1 MKNRIPIKPLI
12 LTAIFAVSFVLL
24 FSCKNSSENAAEK
37 AIEKSIKI
45 SSGEDVDV
53 DISNQKT
60 VVETEEGRVEFDGSA
75 KSWPAAI
82 PSEVPE
88 FRYGKIKGLTT
99 NESDEAKGW
108 TIIYSDVP
116 GDAADKYK
124 SELKSE
130 GFSVQSV
137 SMGGMGGSVTA
148 EKGNIA
154 VVLMAGEDQ
163 ATVSVQI
170 Q

>member
-1 MKNRIPIKPLI
+1 MKNRIPIRYVF
-12 LTAIFAVSFVLL
+12 LTAIFAISFGLL
-24 FSCKNSSENAAEK
+24 FSCRNSSEKTAEK
-37 AIEKSIKI
+37 VIEKSIKNT
-45 SSGEDVDV
+45 SGEDVDV
-53 DISNQKT
+53 DINNQKT

-75 KSWPAAI
+75 KSWPSAI

-88 FRYGKIKGLTT
+88 FNYGKITGLTT
-99 NESDEAKGW
+99 NESDDTKGW

-124 SELKSE
+124 SDLKSK
-130 GFSVQSV
+130 GFTTQSV
-137 SMGGMGGSVTA
+137 SVGGMGGSVTA

-154 VVLMAGEDQ
+154 VVLMAGEAQ
-163 ATVSVQI
+163 ATVSVQV